1 MKSFKLVATG
11 GTFDILHDGHLA
23 LLTKSFQI
31 GKCVI
36 IGVTSDEFVAKKKP
50 RRKILHSYRAR
61 VKHLENTISQKFG
74 HVNYVVKKLND
85 IHGPTV
91 LSSLTEAIVTS
102 EESKPNAEEIN
113 KLRTRNGLEPLKI
126 FIVPTV
132 KSEDGLK
139 ISSSR
144 IRAGLIDKKG
154 KVTIAK

>member
-1 MKSFKLVATG
+1 
-11 GTFDILHDGHLA
+11 
-23 LLTKSFQI
+23 
-31 GKCVI
+31 
-36 IGVTSDEFVAKKKP
+36 
-50 RRKILHSYRAR
+50 
-61 VKHLENTISQKFG
+61 
-74 HVNYVVKKLND
+74 
-85 IHGPTV
+85 V